1 MYIKNNCLWIRQL
14 AGLLAGLFFFLCIG
28 GTAFAKEESE
38 GRVLRVAFPELSG
51 ISEIDQYGRHKGLL
65 VDYLNE
71 IAKYTGWEYEYV
83 EVSDEELIPNFEEG
97 QYDLMG
103 GSFYAPG
110 FEEYFAYPEYNT
122 GRSRAVLLC
131 RRDDESLRGYDVTSL
146 NGKTIGVY
154 ERAAEKIRHL
164 KEFLASNDL
173 ECELRYYTV
182 EDMGEDGNLYR
193 QLKGGEVDMLLGNE
207 HEIGGEFRMVAS
219 FQAQPYYIVTNVG
232 NTEILEG
239 LNMALGYI
247 LESTPNFAEEVYNNN
262 FPDIK
267 LADIQLNEEEIQ
279 YIAKKK
285 TVSVAVPKSWH
296 PLYCIGNS
304 GDHHQGLLPELLAEI
319 SEFTGLNFTWVYTET
334 YADAIRSVI
343 QGEADILGSYLG
355 EEEQAFADGL
365 VLAQP
370 YVSLGNIVLKN
381 KSVSYPGK
389 DLTCGVLNGHRIPD
403 DFESEEV
410 VGFDTIQEMMSAV
423 NGGEVDFI
431 YGASAMLEQ
440 EMQNH
445 RYLNVVPVTQASDSS
460 EVSFAMARPIE
471 PELLTTLNKTI
482 VNLSTDKKNDMLNRN
497 LVSVGYTN
505 LTFQELIYANPVA
518 FIAIFGGAL
527 FIIMCG
533 ILMVI
538 RSRMKNSLMQSRVEA
553 AEAKS
558 LAKSEFLARMS
569 HEIRTPMNA
578 ITGLADLA
586 CMEPGIPQEVERKLQ
601 KIRSSSR
608 YLLALIND
616 ILDMSRIENGKM
628 EIEQADFSLIRLL
641 EELTGM
647 MSVQAEE
654 KALLFRRE
662 IQIRNEWIVG
672 DAVRLRQVLT
682 NLLSNAIKFTAA
694 GGMVLLDIRETD
706 CDGTSAVYCFRVKDT
721 GIGISREDQEK
732 IFSSFEQLRT
742 AASNSAGTGLGLPI
756 SRNIARLMGGDL
768 EVASEP
774 GKGAEFYMTL
784 RFPLGTGAALWSEG
798 NDAEERS
805 LEGMRILL
813 AEDNNLNAEIAQE
826 LLEMQGI
833 EVCRAVDGQEAV
845 DLFFNSAPGEFGLI
859 LMDIRMPVKDGHEA
873 AREIRGSGRPDA
885 DVPIIAMTANSFKED
900 EEAAMKAGMNGFVPK
915 PVDINY
921 LLSVLRK
928 EM

>member
-296 PLYCIGNS
+296 PLYCIGK
-304 GDHHQGLLPELLAEI
+304 D
-319 SEFTGLNFTWVYTET
+319 
-334 YADAIRSVI
+334 R
-343 QGEADILGSYLG
+343 
-355 EEEQAFADGL
+355 
-365 VLAQP
+365 
-370 YVSLGNIVLKN
+370 
-381 KSVSYPGK
+381 KSV
-389 DLTCGVLNGHRIPD
+389 V
-403 DFESEEV
+403 
-410 VGFDTIQEMMSAV
+410 
-423 NGGEVDFI
+423 
-431 YGASAMLEQ
+431 
-440 EMQNH
+440 
-445 RYLNVVPVTQASDSS
+445 
-460 EVSFAMARPIE
+460 
-471 PELLTTLNKTI
+471 
-482 VNLSTDKKNDMLNRN
+482 
-497 LVSVGYTN
+497 
-505 LTFQELIYANPVA
+505 
-518 FIAIFGGAL
+518 
-527 FIIMCG
+527 
-533 ILMVI
+533 
-538 RSRMKNSLMQSRVEA
+538 
-553 AEAKS
+553 
-558 LAKSEFLARMS
+558 
-569 HEIRTPMNA
+569 
-578 ITGLADLA
+578 
-586 CMEPGIPQEVERKLQ
+586 
-601 KIRSSSR
+601 
-608 YLLALIND
+608 
-616 ILDMSRIENGKM
+616 
-628 EIEQADFSLIRLL
+628 
-641 EELTGM
+641 
-647 MSVQAEE
+647 
-654 KALLFRRE
+654 
-662 IQIRNEWIVG
+662 
-672 DAVRLRQVLT
+672 
-682 NLLSNAIKFTAA
+682 
-694 GGMVLLDIRETD
+694 
-706 CDGTSAVYCFRVKDT
+706 
-721 GIGISREDQEK
+721 
-732 IFSSFEQLRT
+732 
-742 AASNSAGTGLGLPI
+742 
-756 SRNIARLMGGDL
+756 
-768 EVASEP
+768 
-774 GKGAEFYMTL
+774 
-784 RFPLGTGAALWSEG
+784 
-798 NDAEERS
+798 
-805 LEGMRILL
+805 
-813 AEDNNLNAEIAQE
+813 
-826 LLEMQGI
+826 
-833 EVCRAVDGQEAV
+833 
-845 DLFFNSAPGEFGLI
+845 
-859 LMDIRMPVKDGHEA
+859 
-873 AREIRGSGRPDA
+873 
-885 DVPIIAMTANSFKED
+885 
-900 EEAAMKAGMNGFVPK
+900 
-915 PVDINY
+915 
-921 LLSVLRK
+921 
-928 EM
+928 